1 MRAEPTPTRRAGRRR
16 AALAA
21 GTVLGTLVLAAALP
35 AAAQQGCGAMVEQ
48 FAADHSLSTQ
58 PPPTA
63 VPAPPGTAGSTP
75 RDDQPSGSGAASS
88 ERLAQS
94 GGLIAPPAANDR
106 SVIEPPSGGASNMPT
121 APAVRPDSGADATP
135 GAGAT
140 GGTMGMAARNAQ
152 LESLV
157 TAARAAAKDG
167 DEARC
172 LDSLTEARRLSR
184 AAPGGSGG

>member
-1 MRAEPTPTRRAGRRR
+1 MRAGPTPTRRTGCR

-21 GTVLGTLVLAAALP
+21 GVFMLAALP
-35 AAAQQGCGAMVEQ
+35 AAAQQTCGAMVEQ
-48 FAADHSLSTQ
+48 FAADQSLSSQ

-63 VPAPPGTAGSTP
+63 VPAPPGSAGSTATSEAP
-75 RDDQPSGSGAASS
+75 GGGGAASS

-94 GGLIAPPAANDR
+94 GGLITPPAVGDR
-106 SVIEPPSGGASNMPT
+106 AVIDPPRAGASNMPT
-121 APAVRPDSGADATP
+121 APAVRPDTRTDTPPSAGSGTSDS
-135 GAGAT
+135 
-140 GGTMGMAARNAQ
+140 MGQAARNAQ

-172 LDSLTEARRLSR
+172 LEGLSEARRLSR
-184 AAPGGSGG
+184 TAPGGSGG